1 MGHCKDK
8 HLKLQLWGYDFP
20 LLSKKILSLKPNYL
34 YFNGGLLAILLLNIV
49 TNPSN
54 LCAKI
59 PEMFKIIC
67 VLRWQLGENY

>member
-1 MGHCKDK
+1 MGA
-8 HLKLQLWGYDFP
+8 
-20 LLSKKILSLKPNYL
+20 
-34 YFNGGLLAILLLNIV
+34 LLAILPLNVI

-67 VLRWQLGENY
+67 ALRWLLRENYQAMGVCMKKMGWHEKKNGKWAEHKINKVLQENR

>member
-1 MGHCKDK
+1 MGA
-8 HLKLQLWGYDFP
+8 
-20 LLSKKILSLKPNYL
+20 
-34 YFNGGLLAILLLNIV
+34 LLAILLLNIV

-67 VLRWQLGENY
+67 ALRWLLRENYQAMGVCIIFLA